1 MEVIVIKHNIQI
13 SVRSIQNF
21 GSEPEMILTKTTGS
35 YCLKNGF
42 HTISYYELDE
52 YGSAT
57 DNFILLSEKEMQMRK
72 SGSFSGQFVFAL
84 DNRTET
90 IYLTPFGKIFFEV
103 ETEFY
108 NLNVQKEC
116 LNVQLRY
123 RLYTSNQLFS
133 ENFIT
138 IEISENKLIL

>member
-1 MEVIVIKHNIQI
+1 MIGIKHNIQI

-21 GSEPEMILTKTTGS
+21 GSEPEVILTKTTGS

-42 HTISYYELDE
+42 HIINYYELDE

-72 SGSFSGQFVFAL
+72 SGSFSGQFLFVL

-90 IYLTPFGKIFFEV
+90 SYLTPFGKIIFEV
-103 ETEFY
+103 ETESY
-108 NLNVQKEC
+108 NLNIQKDC

-133 ENFIT
+133 ENFVS
-138 IEISENKLIL
+138 IEIFENN

>member
-1 MEVIVIKHNIQI
+1 VIGIKHNIQI

-21 GSEPEMILTKTTGS
+21 GSEPEVILTKTTGS

-42 HTISYYELDE
+42 HTINYYELDE

-72 SGSFSGQFVFAL
+72 SGSFSGQFLFVL

-90 IYLTPFGKIFFEV
+90 SYLTPFGKIIFEV
-103 ETEFY
+103 ETESY
-108 NLNVQKEC
+108 NLNVQKDC

-133 ENFIT
+133 ENFVS
-138 IEISENKLIL
+138 IEIFENN

>member
-1 MEVIVIKHNIQI
+1 
-13 SVRSIQNF
+13 
-21 GSEPEMILTKTTGS
+21 MILTKTTGS

>member
-1 MEVIVIKHNIQI
+1 MIGIKHNIQI

-21 GSEPEMILTKTTGS
+21 GSEPEVILTKTTGS
-35 YCLKNGF
+35 YCLENGF
-42 HTISYYELDE
+42 HTINYYELDE

-72 SGSFSGQFVFAL
+72 SGSFSGQFLFVL

-90 IYLTPFGKIFFEV
+90 SYLTPFGKIIFEV
-103 ETEFY
+103 ETESY
-108 NLNVQKEC
+108 NLNVQKDC

-133 ENFIT
+133 ENFVS
-138 IEISENKLIL
+138 IEISENN

>member
-1 MEVIVIKHNIQI
+1 MKHNIQI
-13 SVRSIQNF
+13 SVRSIQNY
-21 GSEPEMILTKTTGS
+21 GSEPEVILTKTTGS

-42 HTISYYELDE
+42 HTINYYELDE

-57 DNFILLSEKEMQMRK
+57 DNFISLSEKEMQIRK

-90 IYLTPFGKIFFEV
+90 IYLTPFGKVIFEV

-138 IEISENKLIL
+138 IEISENN

>member
-1 MEVIVIKHNIQI
+1 MIGIKHNIQI

-21 GSEPEMILTKTTGS
+21 GSEPEVILTKTTGS

-42 HTISYYELDE
+42 HTINYYELDE

-72 SGSFSGQFVFAL
+72 SGSFSGQFLFVL

-90 IYLTPFGKIFFEV
+90 SYLTPSGKIIFEV
-103 ETEFY
+103 ETESY
-108 NLNVQKEC
+108 NLNVQKDC

-133 ENFIT
+133 ENFVS
-138 IEISENKLIL
+138 IEIFENN

>member
-1 MEVIVIKHNIQI
+1 MIVIKHNIQI

-42 HTISYYELDE
+42 HTNSYYDLDE
-52 YGSAT
+52 YGNTT
-57 DNFILLSEKEMQMRK
+57 DNFISLSEKEMQIRK

-90 IYLTPFGKIFFEV
+90 IYLTPFGKIIFEV

-138 IEISENKLIL
+138 LEISENN

>member
-1 MEVIVIKHNIQI
+1 MIGIKHNIQI

-21 GSEPEMILTKTTGS
+21 GSEPEVILTKTTGS

-42 HTISYYELDE
+42 HTINYYELDE

-72 SGSFSGQFVFAL
+72 SGSFSGQFLFVL

-90 IYLTPFGKIFFEV
+90 SYLTPFGKIIFEV
-103 ETEFY
+103 ETESY
-108 NLNVQKEC
+108 NLNVQKDC

-133 ENFIT
+133 ENFVS
-138 IEISENKLIL
+138 IEIFENN

>member
-1 MEVIVIKHNIQI
+1 MIGIKHNILI

-21 GSEPEMILTKTTGS
+21 GSEPEVILTKTTGS

-42 HTISYYELDE
+42 HTINYYELDE

-72 SGSFSGQFVFAL
+72 SGSFSGQFLFVL

-90 IYLTPFGKIFFEV
+90 SYLTPFGKIVFEV
-103 ETEFY
+103 ETESY
-108 NLNVQKEC
+108 NLNVQKDC

-133 ENFIT
+133 ENFVF
-138 IEISENKLIL
+138 IEISENN

>member
-57 DNFILLSEKEMQMRK
+57 DNFILLSEKEMQIRK

-90 IYLTPFGKIFFEV
+90 IYLTPFGKIIFEV

-138 IEISENKLIL
+138 IEISENN

>member
-1 MEVIVIKHNIQI
+1 MIGIKHNIQI

-21 GSEPEMILTKTTGS
+21 GSEPEVILTKTTGS
-35 YCLKNGF
+35 YCLENGF
-42 HTISYYELDE
+42 HTINYYELDE

-72 SGSFSGQFVFAL
+72 SGSFSGQFLFVL
-84 DNRTET
+84 DNRTESS
-90 IYLTPFGKIFFEV
+90 YLTPFGKIIFEV
-103 ETEFY
+103 ETESY
-108 NLNVQKEC
+108 NLNVQKDC

-133 ENFIT
+133 ENFVS
-138 IEISENKLIL
+138 IEISENN

>member
-1 MEVIVIKHNIQI
+1 MIVIKHNIQI

-52 YGSAT
+52 YGNT
-57 DNFILLSEKEMQMRK
+57 NDNFISLSEKEMQIRK

-90 IYLTPFGKIFFEV
+90 IYLTPFGKIIFEV

-138 IEISENKLIL
+138 IEISENN

>member
-1 MEVIVIKHNIQI
+1 MIGIKHNIQI

-21 GSEPEMILTKTTGS
+21 GSEPEVILTKTTGS

-42 HTISYYELDE
+42 HTINYYELDE

-72 SGSFSGQFVFAL
+72 SGSFSGQFLFVL

-90 IYLTPFGKIFFEV
+90 SYLTPFGKIIFEV
-103 ETEFY
+103 ETESY
-108 NLNVQKEC
+108 NLNVQKDC

-123 RLYTSNQLFS
+123 KYFCWNGIR
-133 ENFIT
+133 
-138 IEISENKLIL
+138 